1 MNNKKK
7 YNGGF
12 TQFIAGTLPTKPTI
26 AYIIISFLISTV
38 IISAIGIFMIL
49 CFTWLKAIAAVAAA
63 QT

>member
-26 AYIIISFLISTV
+26 AYIIISFLIS
-38 IISAIGIFMIL
+38 IFMIL
-49 CFTWLKAIAAVAAA
+49 CFTLLKAIVADA

>member
-26 AYIIISFLISTV
+26 AYIIISFLIS
-38 IISAIGIFMIL
+38 IFMIL
-49 CFTWLKAIAAVAAA
+49 CFTLLKAIVAAVADA